1 MAVVND
7 AAFAAVV
14 VAKFVDSAAV
24 NFIGAADF
32 VPPVVVSAAVA
43 AEVDAAAAA
52 LFFVGDVVAGV
63 AGNVTAAKVVT
74 FAISVV
80 GIAFVVV
87 AAAAALAGASS

>member
-7 AAFAAVV
+7 VAFAAVV
-14 VAKFVDSAAV
+14 VAKFVDYAAV
-24 NFIGAADF
+24 HFIVAA
-32 VPPVVVSAAVA
+32 VVVSASVA
-43 AEVDAAAAA
+43 AEVDVAAA

-74 FAISVV
+74 SAVSVV

-87 AAAAALAGASS
+87 AAALAGASS